1 MRLMI
6 IEITNIIT
14 DNNKAKSKRYANHI
28 KSMMQSSNK
37 AKYIMMMKKKIFQAI
52 QTKIITIS
60 NLRFGDCLKM
70 KISMDSLQKHHLNSK
85 NYDIHIIMIICD
97 Y

>member
-37 AKYIMMMKKKIFQAI
+37 AKYIMMMKKKN
-52 QTKIITIS
+52 IS
-60 NLRFGDCLKM
+60 
-70 KISMDSLQKHHLNSK
+70 SNSNQNNNHK
-85 NYDIHIIMIICD
+85 QPAFRRLFEDEDQHGLASETSPQFKKL
-97 Y
+97 